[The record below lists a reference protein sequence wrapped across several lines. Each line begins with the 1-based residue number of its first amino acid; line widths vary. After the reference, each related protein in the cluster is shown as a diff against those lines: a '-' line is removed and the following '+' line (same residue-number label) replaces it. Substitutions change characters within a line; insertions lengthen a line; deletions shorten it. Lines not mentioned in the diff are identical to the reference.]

1 MATDAQQ
8 KEFVVGQK
16 VARAAKLFKND
27 GLYMEVVEVTKVVGD
42 KVYLN
47 GSPQPMKFPNRV
59 VIIKE

>member
-27 GLYMEVVEVTKVVGD
+27 GLYVEVVEVTKVAGD
-42 KVYLN
+42 KVYLK
-47 GSPQPMKFPNRV
+47 GCRG
-59 VIIKE
+59 